1 MKKFFKILFAL
12 IIIAVLGVV
21 ALITFID
28 PNEYRGY
35 MVQQVKEKTGYQ
47 LELNGDLRW
56 HVWPQVS
63 ILVDGV
69 TLTAPDAQAA
79 MVQAQNMRLDVEL
92 VPLFSKQLEVKE
104 VLLKGAVIRLTD
116 KTQTAKTTNNTEQ
129 STHHSNTPSEE
140 NNKKARDWTLGLER
154 LEIADSTVVLQ
165 QSANPDDLL
174 TVRNINA
181 LLTKQSEH
189 HFDIKTDLSINRNQ
203 NDAAT
208 SLKGSLDLTAF
219 PQTISAVIDE
229 LTYQLQGSDFPANGI
244 AGSLSANVAYGLAS
258 QQLAVSNLNATANDN
273 AIEGSVNMSLNETK
287 TLSAKLNAKTAGGSF
302 TGDISGSLGDIP
314 DIVMNLVGTDVDVDK
329 LMNSFNAQNKSAQ
342 TNKPKAEQGNSTS
355 TNSKNEAP
363 THELAF
369 LNSLNAKLSL
379 KANSLMVNGLTLNN
393 LVVSANNQQ
402 GNVQLD
408 QISAGIFGGT
418 VNTSGSINAK
428 GNQPAIQ
435 LNPKITNV
443 DMDSLTKTFELTP
456 MLSGKLNMNGKVAG
470 TGFDA
475 NAIKTNWTATLNT
488 QVNDARLNNL
498 NLQQIIHQAAAL
510 SSRDINAEERY
521 DQYTQLQTL
530 SMVLQL
536 QKGTAH
542 LNNIDVDS
550 KALVIKGNGTVKL
563 ADMSCN
569 MSLNTK
575 LLQGWSGKKDVVEIL
590 QSTTIPVHIY
600 GPCDHLSYKVDA
612 DKLFKDQLQQQ
623 ATKALDKYLGGSA
636 QKKQDAVDKVFT
648 QILGKK

>member
-28 PNEYRGY
+28 PNEYRSY

-116 KTQTAKTTNNTEQ
+116 KTQTAKTTSNTEQ
-129 STHHSNTPSEE
+129 STHNSNTPSEE

-229 LTYQLQGSDFPANGI
+229 FTYQLQGSDFPTNGI
-244 AGSLSANVAYGLAS
+244 AGSLSANVAYGLES
-258 QQLAVSNLNATANDN
+258 QQLAVSNLSATANDN
-273 AIEGSVNMSLNETK
+273 AVDGSVNMSLNETK

-302 TGDISGSLGDIP
+302 IGDISGSLGDIP

-342 TNKPKAEQGNSTS
+342 TNKPKAEQGNNTS
-355 TNSKNEAP
+355 TNSKNAAP

-408 QISAGIFGGT
+408 QVSAGIFGGT

-428 GNQPAIQ
+428 GSQPTIQ
-435 LNPKITNV
+435 LNPKIINV

-475 NAIKTNWTATLNT
+475 NVIKTNWTATLNT

-563 ADMSCN
+563 TDMSCN